1 MQGPTTSNRSRFFV
15 AMTAL
20 MLMVTLIGFAR
31 TFYLSVFFD
40 FPDLPVYLRVH
51 GLILTTWFTLAFA
64 QTYLVATNR
73 TRIHR
78 RLGVVGAFVAVGV
91 VAVSVLTVVLR
102 DAPSIDE
109 DAGRAFGNLST
120 VIAFALCVTFAILLR
135 HQPAAHKRL
144 MLFASI
150 SVIAP
155 ALDRLARLSPL
166 NEFSEMTL
174 AWVPLPPEVAFASVA
189 TLALVL
195 AVLIHDPISERRLRL
210 PTVMGALCLL
220 VVAPGISFA
229 FTSSGAWPALVRL
242 IAAS

>member
-1 MQGPTTSNRSRFFV
+1 M
-15 AMTAL
+15 AAL

-40 FPDLPVYLRVH
+40 FPDLPVYLHMH
-51 GLILTTWFTLAFA
+51 GVILTTWFTLAFA

-91 VAVSVLTVVLR
+91 VAVSVLTVAQR
-102 DAPSIDE
+102 DAPIIDE
-109 DAGRAFGNLST
+109 APDRAFGNLST
-120 VIAFALCVTFAILLR
+120 VIGFALCVTSAILLR
-135 HQPAAHKRL
+135 HRPAAHKRL

-166 NEFSEMTL
+166 YEFSEMTL

-189 TLALVL
+189 TLALVV
-195 AVLIHDPISERRLRL
+195 AVLIHDPISERRLHFS
-210 PTVMGALCLL
+210 TIMGALCFL
-220 VVAPGISFA
+220 VIAPGISFV
-229 FTSSGAWPALVRL
+229 FTFSSAWPALVRL
-242 IAAS
+242 IAVY